1 MAQGW
6 DLIMLYQNFFKNK
19 NNKSG
24 KLVLNG
30 SSNTRSFC
38 YIDDA
43 VRALEVVS
51 KKFNNEIINIGND
64 NEEIKIFDLCKKI
77 LKSLIKQNKHFKK
90 QSPHGSVKRRLPD
103 LNKIKLKGY
112 LPKINLNTGLEI
124 TLNWYEKNYIKKK

>member
-1 MAQGW
+1 MARMGF
-6 DLIMLYQNFFKNK
+6 DHVIPELLKIK

-51 KKFNNEIINIGND
+51 KKFNNEII
-64 NEEIKIFDLCKKI
+64 I
-77 LKSLIKQNKHFKK
+77 LVMIMRK
-90 QSPHGSVKRRLPD
+90 
-103 LNKIKLKGY
+103 
-112 LPKINLNTGLEI
+112 
-124 TLNWYEKNYIKKK
+124 